1 MITMMVKFKYTPE
14 AMKAIV
20 LSGDDRK
27 EAMKKMIEP
36 LDGKLVA
43 SYGMQGQYYHMM
55 MIAEFPS
62 MTEYLAVAA
71 KGIFLG
77 GAIADYK
84 AIQLITTETMQS
96 ASKLIADIEYTA
108 PSS

>member
-14 AMKAIV
+14 AMKSIF

-27 EAMKKMIEP
+27 AAMKKMIEP
-36 LDGKLVA
+36 LGGKLIV

>member
-1 MITMMVKFKYTPE
+1 
-14 AMKAIV
+14 
-20 LSGDDRK
+20 
-27 EAMKKMIEP
+27 
-36 LDGKLVA
+36 
-43 SYGMQGQYYHMM
+43 
-55 MIAEFPS
+55 

>member
-1 MITMMVKFKYTPE
+1 MVTMMIKVKYTPE
-14 AMKAIV
+14 AMKAIL

-27 EAMKKMIEP
+27 EVMKKMIEP
-36 LDGKLVA
+36 LGGKFIA

-62 MTEYLAVAA
+62 MTEYIAVAA

-84 AIQLITTETMQS
+84 AIQLIPTDTLQA
-96 ASKLIADIEYTA
+96 ASKLIDGIDYSA
-108 PSS
+108 PSN

>member
-1 MITMMVKFKYTPE
+1 
-14 AMKAIV
+14 
-20 LSGDDRK
+20 
-27 EAMKKMIEP
+27 
-36 LDGKLVA
+36 
-43 SYGMQGQYYHMM
+43 M

>member
-14 AMKAIV
+14 AMKAIF

-36 LDGKLVA
+36 LGGKLIV

>member
-14 AMKAIV
+14 AMKAIF
-20 LSGDDRK
+20 LSGDDRQ
-27 EAMKKMIEP
+27 EVMKKMIEP
-36 LDGKLVA
+36 LGGKFIS

-77 GAIADYK
+77 GAISDYK
-84 AIQLITTETMQS
+84 AIQLIPTETLIS
-96 ASKLIADIEYTA
+96 ASKLISDIEYTA
-108 PSS
+108 PSN

>member
-1 MITMMVKFKYTPE
+1 MMVKFKYTPE
-14 AMKAIV
+14 AMKAIF

>member
-1 MITMMVKFKYTPE
+1 MVTMMIKFKYTPE
-14 AMKAIV
+14 AMKAIF

-27 EAMKKMIEP
+27 DTMKKMIEP
-36 LDGKLVA
+36 LGGKFIT

-62 MTEYLAVAA
+62 MTEYLAVIA

-84 AIQLITTETMQS
+84 AIQLIPTDTLQA
-96 ASKLIADIEYTA
+96 ASKLIDGIDYSA
-108 PSS
+108 PSN

>member
-1 MITMMVKFKYTPE
+1 MMVKFKYTPE
-14 AMKAIV
+14 AMKSIF

-36 LDGKLVA
+36 LGGKLIV